1 MAEKRIQIRINSNE
15 KIEQILQEAYDLTC
29 KQLNDIQNEMNKLS
43 NSCVLADVTIDEK
56 AKYAKAMHDFL
67 GDREKI
73 IARKFEIAK
82 FMGEIMKHKGDV
94 DETLNDK
101 NAMKGFSMAQLKKA
115 LKDNNG
121 ESDGPAT
128 YELKRNNG

>member
-15 KIEQILQEAYDLTC
+15 KIEQVLQEAYDLTC

-82 FMGEIMKHKGDV
+82 FMGEIVKHKGDV
-94 DETLNDK
+94 NETLNDK
-101 NAMKGFSMAQLKKA
+101 NAMKGISMAELKKN
-115 LKDNNG
+115 LKENVDTT
-121 ESDGPAT
+121 DKPPT